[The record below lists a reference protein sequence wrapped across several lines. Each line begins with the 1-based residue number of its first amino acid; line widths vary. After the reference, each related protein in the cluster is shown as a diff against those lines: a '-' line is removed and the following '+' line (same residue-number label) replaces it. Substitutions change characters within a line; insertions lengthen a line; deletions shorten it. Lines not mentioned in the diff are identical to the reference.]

1 MDLGLRD
8 RVAIVGGSSKGMG
21 KATAVALA
29 REGALVTICAR
40 TESELRKVEM
50 EIARL
55 ASQRHVMAIPADLSK
70 PENIKM
76 VVRDT
81 FNRFERIDVVVNNI
95 GGPPPGRPS
104 EIKDDAWHN
113 ALEQNFMSAMRMSR
127 EVIPYMKQQRWGRI
141 INLLSNAVREPVLNL
156 VLSTSSRLAVVG
168 FSKMLSNELANF
180 NITVNNV
187 HPGQVMTGRMTSL
200 YGAMAEGS
208 DRSAEELMRAAAHQ
222 IPMRRLGRPEEMGD
236 LIAFLAS
243 ERAGYIT
250 GQNISLDGGALH
262 AII

>member
-1 MDLGLRD
+1 
-8 RVAIVGGSSKGMG
+8 
-21 KATAVALA
+21 
-29 REGALVTICAR
+29 
-40 TESELRKVEM
+40 
-50 EIARL
+50 
-55 ASQRHVMAIPADLSK
+55 
-70 PENIKM
+70 
-76 VVRDT
+76 
-81 FNRFERIDVVVNNI
+81 
-95 GGPPPGRPS
+95 
-104 EIKDDAWHN
+104 
-113 ALEQNFMSAMRMSR
+113 MSR

-168 FSKMLSNELANF
+168 FSKMLSNELAGF

-208 DRSAEELMRAAAHQ
+208 DRTAEELMREAAHQ

-236 LIAFLAS
+236 LITFLAS

-262 AII
+262 ATI